1 MAAPL
6 SSGGANSNRLLET
19 DAGVLARYFVGQR
32 EELGLEPFP
41 SSAFGALVIAAFKI
55 EKVVAVVLPSGLH
68 AWVEWC
74 LGLWRARAH
83 GSHPPPG

>member
-6 SSGGANSNRLLET
+6 SSAGANSNRRLEA
-19 DAGVLARYFVGQR
+19 DAGVLAGYFVGQR

-41 SSAFGALVIAAFKI
+41 SCDFGALVIAAFKI
-55 EKVVAVVLPSGLH
+55 EKIIAVVLPSGLH

-74 LGLWRARAH
+74 LCLWRARGH